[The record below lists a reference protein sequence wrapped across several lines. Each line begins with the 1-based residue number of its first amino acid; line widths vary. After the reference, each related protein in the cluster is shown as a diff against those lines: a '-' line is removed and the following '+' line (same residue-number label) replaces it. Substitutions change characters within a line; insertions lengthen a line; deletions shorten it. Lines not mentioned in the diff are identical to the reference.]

1 MNEHL
6 TELRTFL
13 STQLRRLPWVFAGVF
28 LLSCLAGYAVCAANG
43 TLANQIVD
51 YFNQLISDS
60 GLADEAGNISVLGLL
75 MNNWFAM
82 VFTILY
88 GFLPFLFLPILS
100 IVSNAAILGAM
111 AAFYRSNGLPMAAFF
126 AGILPHGI
134 FEIPAL
140 VLAVTLGFLLCRNLV
155 RIIRHSDRALPMVD
169 LLANILRTMLF
180 VIFPLL
186 LIAALVEC
194 YITPGIMSMFL

>member
-6 TELRTFL
+6 TELRAFL
-13 STQLRRLPWVFAGVF
+13 RRDLRRLPLIFAGVF
-28 LLSCLAGYAVCAANG
+28 LLSCFVGYAVCAASPQL
-43 TLANQIVD
+43 TETVVD
-51 YFNQLISDS
+51 YFNQMISDS
-60 GLADEAGNISVLGLL
+60 GLADETGNISFVGML

-88 GFLPFLFLPILS
+88 GFLPFLFLPVITA
-100 IVSNAAILGAM
+100 VSNALIIGAM
-111 AAFYRSNGLPMAAFF
+111 AAFYRLKAIPMSAFF
-126 AGILPHGI
+126 AGIVPHGI

-140 VLAVTLGFLLCRNLV
+140 VLAVSLGFLLCRNLV
-155 RIIRHSDRALPMVD
+155 RIILHSDKAVPMVD

-186 LIAALVEC
+186 LIAAAIEC
-194 YITPGIMSMFL
+194 YITPGIMSLFL

>member
-6 TELRTFL
+6 TELRGFL
-13 STQLRRLPWVFAGVF
+13 QRDMRRLPLIFAGLFF
-28 LLSCLAGYAVCAANG
+28 LFCLIGYAVCTASPQLTEAV
-43 TLANQIVD
+43 VD
-51 YFNQLISDS
+51 YFNRMLSDS
-60 GLADEAGNISVLGLL
+60 GLADEAGNISFVGML

-88 GFLPFLFLPILS
+88 GFVPFLFLP
-100 IVSNAAILGAM
+100 VVTAASNALIIGAL
-111 AAFYRSNGLPMAAFF
+111 AAFYRLNQISMAAFF
-126 AGILPHGI
+126 AGIVPHGI

-140 VLAVTLGFLLCRNLV
+140 VLAVSLGFLLCRNIV
-155 RIIRHSDRALPMVD
+155 RSILRSKKAVPMVD

-186 LIAALVEC
+186 LIAALIEC
-194 YITPGIMSMFL
+194 YITPRIMSLFL